1 MIEEIKSPR
10 IGETC
15 YKYVHSSGVTVCLC
29 PMEGYSTVN
38 AQFAVKFGSE
48 DNRYRING
56 GDIVNIPDGTAHYL
70 EHKLFESPEKDT
82 FALFAETGAS
92 CNAGT
97 SYDSTTYY
105 FTCAEH
111 FERNLEILLDF
122 VQHPYF
128 TPENVEKEREII
140 SQEITMYLD
149 SPGWR
154 VIMELLKGVYKEN
167 PIRNDIAGTVESI
180 AEITDKTLYDVYNA
194 FYNPSNM
201 YISIAG
207 NFDMDKAIEVCERC
221 LLPRTPAKLEAI
233 PHSEPYE
240 VVTHRTHMSM
250 PVAKPQFAIG
260 FKRPDADGRE
270 ALEEY
275 IYYNML
281 VDIIFGDT
289 SEFYKRLR
297 DSGLLNDAFRVSVF
311 MGRGYVLP
319 LITGESDDPDAVLA
333 EMKQELRKFKENPPD
348 REIYGRI
355 KKQTYGSVVRGYN
368 NTETVSQYM
377 MDALL
382 AGLAPYALVDA
393 AADASYETMCE
404 KLSRLDEENSCLEII
419 YPMNGGKN

>member
-1 MIEEIKSPR
+1 MIDEIRSSR
-10 IGETC
+10 IGEKC

-56 GDIVNIPDGTAHYL
+56 GDIVTIPDGTAHYL
-70 EHKLFESPEKDT
+70 EHKLFESPEKDAI
-82 FALFAETGAS
+82 ALFAETGAS

-105 FTCAEH
+105 FTCADN

-122 VQHPYF
+122 VQHPFF
-128 TPENVEKEREII
+128 TPENVEKERGII
-140 SQEITMYLD
+140 GQEITMYQD
-149 SPGWR
+149 SPGWC
-154 VIMELLKGVYKEN
+154 VLMELLKGVYKEN
-167 PIRNDIAGTVESI
+167 PIKTDIAGTIESI

-207 NFDMDKAIEVCERC
+207 NFDVDKAIEVCERC
-221 LLPRTPAKLEAI
+221 LLPRTPEKLETI
-233 PHSEPYE
+233 QHTEPYE
-240 VVTHRTHMSM
+240 VVTHRTATKM

-260 FKRPDADGRE
+260 FKRPDADGKE
-270 ALEEY
+270 ALDEY
-275 IYYNML
+275 VYYNML

-289 SEFYKRLR
+289 SEFYKRMR
-297 DSGLLNDAFRVSVF
+297 DCGLLNDAFRVSVF

-319 LITGESDDPDAVLA
+319 LVTGESDEPDKVFE
-333 EMKQELRKFKENPPD
+333 EMKKELRKFKAAPPD
-348 REIYGRI
+348 KEIYGRI

-368 NTETVSQYM
+368 STETVSQYM

-382 AGLAPYALVDA
+382 AGLPPYSLVDA
-393 AADASYETMCE
+393 AADATYEEMCRR
-404 KLSRLDEENSCLEII
+404 LQILDEENSCIAII
-419 YPMNGGKN
+419 DPI

>member
-1 MIEEIKSPR
+1 MIEEYNSLR
-10 IGETC
+10 IGEKC

-48 DNRYRING
+48 DNCYRIVG
-56 GDIVNIPDGTAHYL
+56 GEAVSIPDGTAHYL
-70 EHKLFESPEKDT
+70 EHKLFESPDKDA

-105 FTCAEH
+105 FSCAEN

-122 VQHPYF
+122 VQHPFF
-128 TPENVEKEREII
+128 TPENVEKERGII

-149 SPGWR
+149 NPSWR
-154 VIMELLKGVYKEN
+154 VIMELLKGIYKEN
-167 PIRNDIAGTVESI
+167 PIKNDIAGSVESI
-180 AEITDKTLYDVYNA
+180 AQITDKILYDVYNA

-201 YISIAG
+201 YLTVAG

-221 LLPRTPAKLEAI
+221 LLPRTPVKLEI
-233 PHSEPYE
+233 VPHEEPRD
-240 VVTHRTHMSM
+240 VVAHRTVMEM

-260 FKRPDADGRE
+260 FKRPDADGAE

-281 VDIIFGDT
+281 VDILFGDT

-297 DSGLLNDAFRVSVF
+297 DIGLLNDAFRVSVF
-311 MGRGYVLP
+311 MGRGYVVPML
-319 LITGESDDPDAVLA
+319 TGESDDPDAVM
-333 EMKQELRKFKENPPD
+333 EEVKQVLRRFKENPPD
-348 REIYGRI
+348 REIFSRI
-355 KKQTYGSVVRGYN
+355 KKQTYGMVVRGYN
-368 NTETVSQYM
+368 STETVAQYA

-382 AGLAPYALVDA
+382 AGLEPYSLVNA
-393 AADASYETMCE
+393 AAEATYERMCE
-404 KLSRLDEENSCLEII
+404 KLLELDGENTCLAII
-419 YPMNGGKN
+419 NPMEVNNK